1 MLIWKHALSSIEDGK
16 EARQMRKNKME
27 KKGQMQMTETIAILF
42 IFFILLLF
50 GIIFYF
56 RYQQSAF
63 QEKQEELLGARAI
76 ETTLKALFMPE
87 LICSRG
93 EAEPE
98 DNCFDVLKLDSA
110 SATVKDYLDEY
121 YFEIFS
127 YASISVHQVYPDE
140 EEKTWILYNKVKP
153 DYTRKEPT
161 FFVVTLKDE
170 LGGAVPKYGFGYI
183 SVEVYS

>member
-1 MLIWKHALSSIEDGK
+1 
-16 EARQMRKNKME
+16 
-27 KKGQMQMTETIAILF
+27 MTETIAVLF

-63 QEKQEELLGARAI
+63 QEKQEELLAARAM

-87 LICSRG
+87 LLCSRG

-98 DNCFDVLKLDSA
+98 DNCFEVLKLNSA
-110 SATVKDYLDEY
+110 NATMKEHLDEY

-127 YASISVHQVYPDE
+127 YASISVHEVYPE
-140 EEKTWILYNKVKP
+140 QRTWILYDKVKP
-153 DYTRKEPT
+153 EATREEST
-161 FFVVTLKDE
+161 FFVVTLRDE
-170 LGGAVPKYGFGYI
+170 LTDDAQAQYGFGYL
-183 SVEVYS
+183 SVVVRS

>member
-1 MLIWKHALSSIEDGK
+1 
-16 EARQMRKNKME
+16 
-27 KKGQMQMTETIAILF
+27 MTETIAILF

-56 RYQQSAF
+56 RYQKIAF
-63 QEKQEELLGARAI
+63 QERQEELLSARAM
-76 ETTLKALFMPE
+76 ESTLKALFMPE

-98 DNCFDVLKLDSA
+98 DNCFDVLKLN
-110 SATVKDYLDEY
+110 ATREAMHQYLDEY

-127 YASISVHQVYPDE
+127 YAKIEVQEVYPE
-140 EEKTWILYNKVKP
+140 NKNWILYDKP
-153 DYTRKEPT
+153 KPEFTRQEPT

-170 LGGAVPKYGFGYI
+170 LAGNNQPEYELGYVAVT
-183 SVEVYS
+183 VYS

>member
-1 MLIWKHALSSIEDGK
+1 MCVNLAPPHRFINMT
-16 EARQMRKNKME
+16 R
-27 KKGQMQMTETIAILF
+27 KGQMQITETIAILF

-63 QEKQEELLGARAI
+63 QQKQEELLGARAM
-76 ETTLKALFMPE
+76 EATLKALFMPE

-98 DNCFDVLKLDSA
+98 DNCFDVLKLYPA
-110 SATVKDYLDEY
+110 KVTLQHHLDDY

-127 YASISVHQVYPDE
+127 YATITVHEIYPGKRE
-140 EEKTWILYNKVKP
+140 WVLYHKPKP
-153 DYTRKEPT
+153 DFTRKEPT
-161 FFVVTLKDE
+161 FFVVTLKEE
-170 LGGAVPKYGFGYI
+170 LAGAAQERYGFGYI
-183 SVEVYS
+183 AVEVYS

>member
-1 MLIWKHALSSIEDGK
+1 
-16 EARQMRKNKME
+16 
-27 KKGQMQMTETIAILF
+27 MTETIAILF
-42 IFFILLLF
+42 IFFILVLF

-76 ETTLKALFMPE
+76 ETTLKALFLPE

-98 DNCFDVLKLDSA
+98 DNCFDTLKLDSA
-110 SATVKDYLDEY
+110 KGTLQQHLGDY

-127 YASISVHQVYPDE
+127 YANVTVHEVYP
-140 EEKTWILYNKVKP
+140 EEKIWYLYHKP
-153 DYTRKEPT
+153 KSDYIRKEPT
-161 FFVVTLKDE
+161 FFVVALKDE
-170 LGGAVPKYGFGYI
+170 LAGAAQTNYGFGYI

>member
-1 MLIWKHALSSIEDGK
+1 MT
-16 EARQMRKNKME
+16 
-27 KKGQMQMTETIAILF
+27 KKGQMQMTETIAVLF

-110 SATVKDYLDEY
+110 SATIKGHLEEY
-121 YFEIFS
+121 YFELFS
-127 YASISVHQVYPDE
+127 YAKITVHEVYPDE
-140 EEKTWILYNKVKP
+140 DEKTWILYDKPKP
-153 DYTRKEPT
+153 DYLRKEPT
-161 FFVVTLKDE
+161 FFVVTLKDD
-170 LGGAVPKYGFGYI
+170 LAGVAQTKYSFGYI

>member
-1 MLIWKHALSSIEDGK
+1 MNMERREIEK
-16 EARQMRKNKME
+16 KNGT

-42 IFFILLLF
+42 IFFILVLF

-98 DNCFDVLKLDSA
+98 DNCFDTLKLDSA
-110 SATVKDYLDEY
+110 SATIKDHLEEY

-127 YASISVHQVYPDE
+127 YANITVHETYP
-140 EEKTWILYNKVKP
+140 EEKMWILYDKPKP
-153 DYTRKEPT
+153 DYLRKEPT
-161 FFVVTLKDE
+161 FFVVTLKDD
-170 LGGAVPKYGFGYI
+170 LAGAVPKYGLGYI

>member
-1 MLIWKHALSSIEDGK
+1 MAPNMG
-16 EARQMRKNKME
+16 RR
-27 KKGQMQMTETIAILF
+27 GQMQMTETIAILF
-42 IFFILLLF
+42 IFFVLLLF

-63 QEKQEELLGARAI
+63 QEKQEELLGVRAM

-98 DNCFDVLKLDSA
+98 DNCFDTLKLDSA
-110 SATVKDYLDEY
+110 DAVLEENKDEY

-127 YASISVHQVYPDE
+127 YATITVHQVYP
-140 EEKTWILYNKVKP
+140 EEKEWVLYEKLKP

-161 FFVVTLKDE
+161 FFVVTLRDE
-170 LGGAVPKYGFGYI
+170 LSSSTQTQYGFGYV